1 MKTLIEKTSD
11 KLVKAFLTNKIIAPI
26 PSRFSK
32 KLSEAQKLRKLCES
46 KIKLPVIGFKAAGT
60 GIPLIKKFKE
70 KEPFY
75 ASVYERNFLKS
86 GKSVKINK
94 STLGIE
100 LEVCFKIKKSFFSS
114 KNTITMKN
122 DIQSVS
128 KRLVNAYNKNKLI
141 NPIPEKFCKNI
152 KLAHKLRLLCES
164 KINDKKI
171 GFKAGGTIFAL
182 LKKLKEKEPFHST
195 VFQKNLIK
203 TGGKVKVNKYALGI
217 EVEVYYIIK
226 KSFFDF
232 KGRLNPKNVT
242 KFITHMG
249 PCIEVV
255 GFRQRKKG
263 IKYLGDLCSDFGVN
277 IKFITGPK
285 KKFKKLNLN
294 NLKTNLK
301 NNKGLNVKGNT
312 NTVYINPLNSLKFV
326 LNKIRKEKVKL
337 DKDFY
342 VFTGSTVGVVPI
354 KNKGEYIGKVDKIG
368 SVRTTIN

>member
-1 MKTLIEKTSD
+1 
-11 KLVKAFLTNKIIAPI
+11 
-26 PSRFSK
+26 
-32 KLSEAQKLRKLCES
+32 
-46 KIKLPVIGFKAAGT
+46 
-60 GIPLIKKFKE
+60 
-70 KEPFY
+70 
-75 ASVYERNFLKS
+75 
-86 GKSVKINK
+86 
-94 STLGIE
+94 
-100 LEVCFKIKKSFFSS
+100 
-114 KNTITMKN
+114 MKN
-122 DIQSVS
+122 GIQSVS

-164 KINDKKI
+164 KIKDSKI

-203 TGGKVKVNKYALGI
+203 SGGKVKVNKYALGV

-255 GFRQRKKG
+255 GFRQKKKG

>member
-1 MKTLIEKTSD
+1 
-11 KLVKAFLTNKIIAPI
+11 
-26 PSRFSK
+26 
-32 KLSEAQKLRKLCES
+32 
-46 KIKLPVIGFKAAGT
+46 
-60 GIPLIKKFKE
+60 
-70 KEPFY
+70 
-75 ASVYERNFLKS
+75 
-86 GKSVKINK
+86 
-94 STLGIE
+94 
-100 LEVCFKIKKSFFSS
+100 
-114 KNTITMKN
+114 MKN

-152 KLAHKLRLLCES
+152 KLAHKLRMLCES
-164 KINDKKI
+164 KINDSKI

-203 TGGKVKVNKYALGI
+203 SGGKVKVNKYALGI
-217 EVEVYYIIK
+217 EV
-226 KSFFDF
+226 
-232 KGRLNPKNVT
+232 
-242 KFITHMG
+242 
-249 PCIEVV
+249 V
-255 GFRQRKKG
+255 GFRQKKKG
-263 IKYLGDLCSDFGVN
+263 IKFLGDLCSDFGVN

-301 NNKGLNVKGNT
+301 NNKGLNIKGNT

-337 DKDFY
+337 EKDFY

>member
-1 MKTLIEKTSD
+1 
-11 KLVKAFLTNKIIAPI
+11 
-26 PSRFSK
+26 
-32 KLSEAQKLRKLCES
+32 
-46 KIKLPVIGFKAAGT
+46 
-60 GIPLIKKFKE
+60 
-70 KEPFY
+70 
-75 ASVYERNFLKS
+75 
-86 GKSVKINK
+86 
-94 STLGIE
+94 
-100 LEVCFKIKKSFFSS
+100 
-114 KNTITMKN
+114 MKN

-152 KLAHKLRLLCES
+152 KLAHKLRMLCES
-164 KINDKKI
+164 KINDSKI
-171 GFKAGGTIFAL
+171 WFKAGGTIFAL

-203 TGGKVKVNKYALGI
+203 SGGKVKVNKYALGI

-226 KSFFDF
+226 KSFFGF

-255 GFRQRKKG
+255 GFRQKKKG
-263 IKYLGDLCSDFGVN
+263 IKFLGDLCSDFGVN

-301 NNKGLNVKGNT
+301 NNKGLNIKGNT

-337 DKDFY
+337 EKDFY

>member
-1 MKTLIEKTSD
+1 
-11 KLVKAFLTNKIIAPI
+11 
-26 PSRFSK
+26 
-32 KLSEAQKLRKLCES
+32 
-46 KIKLPVIGFKAAGT
+46 
-60 GIPLIKKFKE
+60 
-70 KEPFY
+70 
-75 ASVYERNFLKS
+75 
-86 GKSVKINK
+86 
-94 STLGIE
+94 
-100 LEVCFKIKKSFFSS
+100 
-114 KNTITMKN
+114 MKN

-164 KINDKKI
+164 KIKDSKI

-203 TGGKVKVNKYALGI
+203 SGGKVKVNKYALGI

-226 KSFFDF
+226 KSFFGF

-255 GFRQRKKG
+255 GFRQKKKG
-263 IKYLGDLCSDFGVN
+263 IKFLGDLCSDFGVN

-337 DKDFY
+337 EKDFY

>member
-1 MKTLIEKTSD
+1 M
-11 KLVKAFLTNKIIAPI
+11 
-26 PSRFSK
+26 R
-32 KLSEAQKLRKLCES
+32 
-46 KIKLPVIGFKAAGT
+46 
-60 GIPLIKKFKE
+60 
-70 KEPFY
+70 
-75 ASVYERNFLKS
+75 
-86 GKSVKINK
+86 
-94 STLGIE
+94 LG
-100 LEVCFKIKKSFFSS
+100 
-114 KNTITMKN
+114 
-122 DIQSVS
+122 
-128 KRLVNAYNKNKLI
+128 
-141 NPIPEKFCKNI
+141 
-152 KLAHKLRLLCES
+152 
-164 KINDKKI
+164 
-171 GFKAGGTIFAL
+171 FAL

-203 TGGKVKVNKYALGI
+203 TGGKVKVNKYALGV

-226 KSFFDF
+226 KSFFGF

-255 GFRQRKKG
+255 GFRQKKKG
-263 IKYLGDLCSDFGVN
+263 IKFLGDLCSDFGVN

-337 DKDFY
+337 EKDFY

>member
-1 MKTLIEKTSD
+1 
-11 KLVKAFLTNKIIAPI
+11 
-26 PSRFSK
+26 
-32 KLSEAQKLRKLCES
+32 
-46 KIKLPVIGFKAAGT
+46 
-60 GIPLIKKFKE
+60 
-70 KEPFY
+70 
-75 ASVYERNFLKS
+75 
-86 GKSVKINK
+86 
-94 STLGIE
+94 
-100 LEVCFKIKKSFFSS
+100 
-114 KNTITMKN
+114 MKN

-152 KLAHKLRLLCES
+152 KLAHKLRMLCES
-164 KINDKKI
+164 KIKDSKI

-203 TGGKVKVNKYALGI
+203 SGGKVKVNKYALGI

-226 KSFFDF
+226 KSFFGF
-232 KGRLNPKNVT
+232 KGKLNPKNVT

-255 GFRQRKKG
+255 GFRQKKKG
-263 IKYLGDLCSDFGVN
+263 IKFLGDLCSDFGVN

-301 NNKGLNVKGNT
+301 NNKGLNIKGNT

-337 DKDFY
+337 EKDFY

>member
-1 MKTLIEKTSD
+1 
-11 KLVKAFLTNKIIAPI
+11 
-26 PSRFSK
+26 
-32 KLSEAQKLRKLCES
+32 
-46 KIKLPVIGFKAAGT
+46 
-60 GIPLIKKFKE
+60 
-70 KEPFY
+70 
-75 ASVYERNFLKS
+75 
-86 GKSVKINK
+86 
-94 STLGIE
+94 
-100 LEVCFKIKKSFFSS
+100 
-114 KNTITMKN
+114 MKN

-152 KLAHKLRLLCES
+152 KLAHKLRMLCES
-164 KINDKKI
+164 KINDSKI

-203 TGGKVKVNKYALGI
+203 SGGKVKVNKYALGI

-226 KSFFDF
+226 KSFFGF
-232 KGRLNPKNVT
+232 KGRLDTKSIT
-242 KFITHMG
+242 KFITYMG

-255 GFRQRKKG
+255 GFRQKKKG

-301 NNKGLNVKGNT
+301 NNKGLNIKGNT

-337 DKDFY
+337 EKDFY

>member
-1 MKTLIEKTSD
+1 
-11 KLVKAFLTNKIIAPI
+11 
-26 PSRFSK
+26 
-32 KLSEAQKLRKLCES
+32 
-46 KIKLPVIGFKAAGT
+46 
-60 GIPLIKKFKE
+60 
-70 KEPFY
+70 
-75 ASVYERNFLKS
+75 
-86 GKSVKINK
+86 
-94 STLGIE
+94 
-100 LEVCFKIKKSFFSS
+100 
-114 KNTITMKN
+114 MKN
-122 DIQSVS
+122 GIHSVS

-152 KLAHKLRLLCES
+152 KLAHKLRMLCES
-164 KINDKKI
+164 KIDDSKI

-203 TGGKVKVNKYALGI
+203 SGGKVKVNKYALGI

-301 NNKGLNVKGNT
+301 NNKGLNIIGNT

-337 DKDFY
+337 EKDFY

>member
-1 MKTLIEKTSD
+1 M
-11 KLVKAFLTNKIIAPI
+11 
-26 PSRFSK
+26 
-32 KLSEAQKLRKLCES
+32 
-46 KIKLPVIGFKAAGT
+46 
-60 GIPLIKKFKE
+60 
-70 KEPFY
+70 
-75 ASVYERNFLKS
+75 
-86 GKSVKINK
+86 
-94 STLGIE
+94 
-100 LEVCFKIKKSFFSS
+100 KIKKE
-114 KNTITMKN
+114 I
-122 DIQSVS
+122 D
-128 KRLVNAYNKNKLI
+128 LVANKLVTAYNKNKLI
-141 NPIPEKFCKNI
+141 KPIPEKFCKNI

-164 KINDKKI
+164 KISDNKI

-203 TGGKVKVNKYALGI
+203 SGGKVKVNKYALGI

-226 KSFFDF
+226 KSFFGF
-232 KGRLNPKNVT
+232 KGRLDTKSIT
-242 KFITHMG
+242 KFITYMG

-255 GFRQRKKG
+255 GFRQKKKG

-326 LNKIRKEKVKL
+326 LNKIRKEKVIL
-337 DKDFY
+337 EKDFY

>member
-1 MKTLIEKTSD
+1 
-11 KLVKAFLTNKIIAPI
+11 
-26 PSRFSK
+26 
-32 KLSEAQKLRKLCES
+32 
-46 KIKLPVIGFKAAGT
+46 
-60 GIPLIKKFKE
+60 
-70 KEPFY
+70 
-75 ASVYERNFLKS
+75 
-86 GKSVKINK
+86 
-94 STLGIE
+94 
-100 LEVCFKIKKSFFSS
+100 
-114 KNTITMKN
+114 MKN

-164 KINDKKI
+164 KIKDSKI

-203 TGGKVKVNKYALGI
+203 SGGKVKVNKYALGI

-255 GFRQRKKG
+255 GFRQKKKG

-301 NNKGLNVKGNT
+301 NNKGLNIKGNT

-337 DKDFY
+337 EKDFY